1 MGKVYLKPEGPG
13 IEIKTE
19 ERGISGRL
27 WLDLDEAC
35 VVRNWLNENLAE
47 LRRKDALSQAASR
60 DAKIAELEK
69 QLEELR
75 KG

>member
-1 MGKVYLKPEGPG
+1 MGKVYLKPEAHG
-13 IEIKTE
+13 IGITTE

-27 WLDLDEAC
+27 WIDLDEAC

-47 LRRKDALSQAASR
+47 LRRKDALARAASR

-69 QLEELR
+69 QIEELR